1 MEKLSNLIPAD
12 SLNLVNYS
20 GTDLIDRLGKD
31 IISNVVLSVLCG
43 DNIRNLTEGLTQRRI
58 LLMNA
63 SLFVT
68 YLKALSSYKNLSQN
82 LSEIVT
88 SEVRGKLSPEKKRYL
103 LWFLGLTGKS
113 VQNVIREKTQFERYI
128 SNLNKNLSEIST
140 DIEEQYG
147 GLEITATNEGI
158 DYLLQWPDL
167 LRCMLAIGA
176 QTLTIRGSEKS
187 MYGKLFEK
195 FVLGSTLTILGFDYI
210 SRDNSRNTN
219 IFWLSERLDKRE
231 SDATALLKPGAGIR
245 FDIGFIG
252 AGNTEVSLDKVSRF
266 ERVMERN
273 GYKSNT
279 ITIILI
285 DKIGDG
291 GRIETMAKAIGGY
304 IIQMSG
310 TYWVHELAQTIKK
323 AFPFYKNPLLS
334 MSKEQSLE
342 YLRKEMSNIDLSQFL
357 TAPFDSVQ
365 IAAEPEAPYNSPD

>member
-1 MEKLSNLIPAD
+1 MEKLSNLIPND

-68 YLKALSSYKNLSQN
+68 YLNALSSYKNLAEN
-82 LSEIVT
+82 LSEIVA
-88 SEVRGKLSPEKKRYL
+88 SEVKGRLTPEERRYL

-128 SNLNKNLSEIST
+128 TNLDKNLSEISS
-140 DIEEQYG
+140 DIAKQYG
-147 GLEITATNEGI
+147 SLEITAVNKGMK
-158 DYLLQWPDL
+158 YLLQWPDL
-167 LRCMLAIGA
+167 LRCMLALGA

-210 SRDNSRNTN
+210 SRDNNRNSN
-219 IFWLSERLDKRE
+219 VFWLSERLDKRE
-231 SDATALLKPGAGIR
+231 SDATALLKPGSGIR

-273 GYKSNT
+273 GCTNST

-285 DKIGDG
+285 DKIGAG
-291 GRIETMAKAIGGY
+291 SRIETMAKAIGGY

-310 TYWVHELAQTIKK
+310 TYWVHELALTIKK
-323 AFPFYKNPLLS
+323 SFDFYKNPLLS
-334 MSKEQSLE
+334 MSKENSLE
-342 YLRKEMSNIDLSQFL
+342 YLKNEMSNIDLSQFL
-357 TAPFDSVQ
+357 TAPFDS
-365 IAAEPEAPYNSPD
+365 ISMAAEPHTPYSSPS